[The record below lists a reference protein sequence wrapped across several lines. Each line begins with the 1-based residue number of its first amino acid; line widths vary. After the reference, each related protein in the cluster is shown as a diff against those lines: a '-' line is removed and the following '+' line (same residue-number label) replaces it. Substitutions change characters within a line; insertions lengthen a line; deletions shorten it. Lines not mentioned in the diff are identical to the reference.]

1 MLSRAGRLSVHA
13 ASGPWRPSPHLGHLL
28 CPGGRQSGRRACATQ
43 RGVVRHRCFSED
55 LGGEGAPSEAA
66 SFLVFIFLRWER
78 GEPGG
83 RGSLRDE
90 SGREPEGTGGVTP
103 GDGER
108 PLAPGER
115 KPQRGLRRS
124 FLGFCPRGTAGA
136 PSGWGRAGSD
146 RGGRG
151 RCGVRERSG
160 SRGAV
165 RSRGAV
171 WELGRGPGVGEQ
183 SGSWGEVWECWLLT
197 KAERQ
202 PALFHAEASRPRGLR
217 DGPGAE
223 GALSMGQGTREAGSP
238 SQRRW
243 MRPRKCSPRF

>member
-1 MLSRAGRLSVHA
+1 M
-13 ASGPWRPSPHLGHLL
+13 
-28 CPGGRQSGRRACATQ
+28 
-43 RGVVRHRCFSED
+43 VRHRCFSED

-78 GEPGG
+78 GEPGD

-108 PLAPGER
+108 PLPPGER

-124 FLGFCPRGTAGA
+124 FRGFCPRGAAGA
-136 PSGWGRAGSD
+136 RVGGAEQGGT

-160 SRGAV
+160 VGELSGV
-165 RSRGAV
+165 GEQSGVGERSGSWGAV

-202 PALFHAEASRPRGLR
+202 PALFHAEAGRPRGLK

-243 MRPRKCSPRF
+243 MRPRKCSPSF